1 MSTKKNTRVMEN
13 IEIVEDLYKKYQ
25 KVHGA
30 ARGVGEY
37 VEYNFP
43 KGRTPINKNYASV
56 LKFWGKILDIYG
68 MREVAKRDGWDS
80 GDFRQ
85 FEKDIKK
92 GKYTTVMAQQEAQQA
107 VQPIQ
112 PIIENKPPVISQTY
126 VSQASLEQTIKPV
139 VQQVIPDE
147 DKDKYFKEFDNM
159 SASDYGSLLLSPT
172 SRGLV
177 QEYEKIGGKDRH
189 KK

>member
-1 MSTKKNTRVMEN
+1 MRKNTRVMEN

-25 KVHGA
+25 TIHGA

-37 VEYNFP
+37 VEWNFP
-43 KGRTPINKNYASV
+43 KGRIPINKNYASV

-92 GKYTTVMAQQEAQQA
+92 GKYKTIMAQQE
-107 VQPIQ
+107 I
-112 PIIENKPPVISQTY
+112 
-126 VSQASLEQTIKPV
+126 
-139 VQQVIPDE
+139 QQVAQPLVQTVKSDLQSNIVAGASGMPPPNIPSISAE
-147 DKDKYFKEFDNM
+147 DKEKYFKEFDNM
-159 SASDYGSLLLSPT
+159 TASDYMSFLLSST